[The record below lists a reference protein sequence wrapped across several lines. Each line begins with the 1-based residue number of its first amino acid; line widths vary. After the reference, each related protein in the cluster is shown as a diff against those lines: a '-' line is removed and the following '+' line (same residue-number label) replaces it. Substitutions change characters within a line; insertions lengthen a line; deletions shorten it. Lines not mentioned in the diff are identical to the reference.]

1 MKNNEKKMNR
11 AERRTAE
18 KATLTRAERK
28 NKKSKKAIYA
38 AYDIEYKKG
47 KIYSPINGG
56 MWITPPLVNGNDKIG
71 KGAWHFS
78 MLPGNITWHVNIA
91 LTTKTKICT
100 KMVKDPKTGEKRKS
114 ANYGKLVKYTAVDDN
129 NPVWIDID
137 GTCACL
143 CRNEKG
149 EIACYAFT
157 GNYQYDTTK
166 AYLAIRTI
174 LAREFP
180 EFLERAIMA
189 QIEAEKIELC
199 RIHAAGDFFGK
210 EYAAMWKRIAIA
222 CQGTIF
228 WTYTKVKE
236 FEKLF
241 NGIENA
247 NIVKSVIPGFGFNF
261 GHCDYIMRLYKYLKS
276 KGFKV
281 HICFC
286 GIEKYAGIEPKH
298 CTNCKSCSE
307 CDYVLFIEHSTEYK
321 AEKDPLFP
329 ELVKLI
335 LAQE

>member
-1 MKNNEKKMNR
+1 MQDKKLNR
-11 AERRTAE
+11 AARRAAA
-18 KATLTRAERK
+18 KAERK
-28 NKKSKKAIYA
+28 ARKMKKAIYA
-38 AYDIEYKKG
+38 SFGIKYKAG
-47 KIYSPINGG
+47 KIFSPINGG

-78 MLPGNITWHVNIA
+78 TLPGNVSWHINIA
-91 LTTKTKICT
+91 LTTKTKICE
-100 KMVKDPKTGEKRKS
+100 KMIVDPVTGEKRKS
-114 ANYGKLVKYTAVDDN
+114 KNYGKPVKYTAVDDV
-129 NPVWIDID
+129 NPVFVDID
-137 GTCACL
+137 GTCACT

-149 EIACYAFT
+149 DIACYAFT
-157 GNYQYDTTK
+157 GNYNYDTTK

-174 LAREFP
+174 LARDYP
-180 EFLERAIMA
+180 EFLKNAIMA

-199 RIHAAGDFFGK
+199 RIHAAGDFFSK
-210 EYAAMWKRIAIA
+210 EYADMWREIAIT
-222 CQGTIF
+222 CQDTIF
-228 WTYTKVKE
+228 WTYTKVKQ
-236 FEKLF
+236 FETLF
-241 NGIENA
+241 DGIENA

-261 GHCDYIMRLYKYLKS
+261 GHCDYIMRLYKYLKG
-276 KGFKV
+276 KGHKV

-286 GIEKYAGIEPKH
+286 GIEKFAGIEPKH